1 MAADNRT
8 IGRFHL
14 DGIPPSPRG
23 LPQIEVSF
31 DIDANGILSVSA
43 KDNATSKEQSI
54 RIEASSGL
62 SEAEIEKMRTDAKSH
77 ADEDSKRK
85 AEIEKFNT
93 ADSLIFSTE
102 KNLKEYGDKLPA
114 DKRAKIEAA
123 HERLKEA
130 HKARNV
136 EELDSSMQQLNEAWS
151 EASQDLYQAQQAAAT
166 EEPSAEAS
174 AEAPA
179 EDVKDVDFEVV
190 EDEEEK
196 G

>member
-23 LPQIEVSF
+23 MPQIEVSF

-43 KDNATSKEQSI
+43 KDNATGKEQSI

-62 SEAEIEKMRTDAKSH
+62 SDAEVEKMRSDAKAH
-77 ADEDSKRK
+77 ADEDSKK
-85 AEIEKFNT
+85 KSEIEKFNS

-114 DKRAKIEAA
+114 DKKSKIEAA

-136 EELDSSMQQLNEAWS
+136 EDLDSAMQQLNEAWND
-151 EASQDLYQAQQAAAT
+151 ASQDL
-166 EEPSAEAS
+166 
-174 AEAPA
+174 
-179 EDVKDVDFEVV
+179 
-190 EDEEEK
+190 
-196 G
+196 